1 MSKPGAK
8 KLYLVGSV
16 PFLTVT
22 SGSGEETT
30 AVDLGRD
37 GVVVVS
43 LGEYFV
49 VTRMET
55 AVSFSIGMMSGMD
68 TSEETAGRHV

>member
-1 MSKPGAK
+1 M
-8 KLYLVGSV
+8 
-16 PFLTVT
+16 
-22 SGSGEETT
+22 
-30 AVDLGRD
+30 DLGRD